1 MLLSWLPTLF
11 LRALLQIRVVPEPYL
26 AELTRQMLLGLS
38 FLHDTAR
45 ICHRDVKPSNLLLSS
60 RGQLKISDFG
70 TSSQL
75 SNSMS
80 RCLSWVGTVTYMSP
94 ERIRGD
100 SYGFNT
106 DVWSLGLLVLECA
119 VGRYPYPPQ
128 QQGASDGGGA
138 AAAAAVAPKL
148 GFWELLEYIGR
159 REGWWRVVVPCV
171 WQRAA
176 WRRACAA
183 C

>member
-1 MLLSWLPTLF
+1 
-11 LRALLQIRVVPEPYL
+11 
-26 AELTRQMLLGLS
+26 MLLGLS

-60 RGQLKISDFG
+60 SGQLKISDFG

-128 QQGASDGGGA
+128 QPGEGGPA
-138 AAAAAVAPKL
+138 AAAPPKL
-148 GFWELLEYIGR
+148 GFWELLEYIGESKTQGQLGSTCLTR
-159 REGWWRVVVPCV
+159 SSGQKALPQQLVMARSIDAMQEET
-171 WQRAA
+171 
-176 WRRACAA
+176 
-183 C
+183 

>member
-1 MLLSWLPTLF
+1 MLL
-11 LRALLQIRVVPEPYL
+11 LLYLDVQIRVVPEPYL
-26 AELTRQMLLGLS
+26 AELTRQMLQGLS

-60 RGQLKISDFG
+60 SGQLKISDFG

-80 RCLSWVGTVTYMSP
+80 KCLSWVGTVTYMSP

-100 SYGFNT
+100 SYTFNT

-119 VGRYPYPPQ
+119 LGRYPYPPVQ
-128 QQGASDGGGA
+128 QQHQQHGAGEGGVATA
-138 AAAAAVAPKL
+138 APPPPPKL
-148 GFWELLEYIGR
+148 GFWELLEYIG
-159 REGWWRVVVPCV
+159 
-171 WQRAA
+171 Q
-176 WRRACAA
+176 
-183 C
+183 

>member
-1 MLLSWLPTLF
+1 
-11 LRALLQIRVVPEPYL
+11 VVPEQYL

-60 RGQLKISDFG
+60 NGQLKISDFG

-106 DVWSLGLLVLECA
+106 GDWGM
-119 VGRYPYPPQ
+119 Y
-128 QQGASDGGGA
+128 
-138 AAAAAVAPKL
+138 
-148 GFWELLEYIGR
+148 
-159 REGWWRVVVPCV
+159 
-171 WQRAA
+171 RAA
-176 WRRACAA
+176 WQRGGGS
-183 C
+183 

>member
-1 MLLSWLPTLF
+1 
-11 LRALLQIRVVPEPYL
+11 VPEQYL

-60 RGQLKISDFG
+60 NGQLKISDFG

-106 DVWSLGLLVLECA
+106 GDAGWERAALGCKLLA
-119 VGRYPYPPQ
+119 VGWKPLGCR
-128 QQGASDGGGA
+128 QGGR
-138 AAAAAVAPKL
+138 PEWNWIL
-148 GFWELLEYIGR
+148 G
-159 REGWWRVVVPCV
+159 
-171 WQRAA
+171 
-176 WRRACAA
+176 
-183 C
+183 